1 MLGTVWVM
9 AVLDADTDESEDGR
23 KVRLGIS
30 IFLLRDPTAD
40 LSFDRKYI
48 RSTDDDD
55 DYDR

>member
-1 MLGTVWVM
+1 M